1 MLAAVLEA
9 RQRMAVRHVPDPTL
23 IPGHVAIAP
32 RAVGICGT
40 DLHVYLGTM
49 EHRVPYPAIL
59 GHELAGTVIEAAPDV
74 SGLRPG
80 DPVAVDNVL
89 SCGRCPRCAEG
100 QLNVCEALKVV
111 GIDCPGGLAQ
121 RIVVPARLVYP
132 YPRSLPMHQGV
143 MVELYSIAIHAS
155 RKTQVETGDIVV
167 ILGAGKVGLSLL
179 DILRLSPARLLVS
192 VDVDDSRLA
201 IARELGADVTLNPIR
216 DNVLGEIKRLTSG
229 RGADKVI
236 EAVGHPSP
244 TPGRPSPAELAFHL
258 IRSAGQITM
267 IGQGEQTDS
276 VYWREFVL
284 KEATVKT
291 SRLNLGDFP
300 RAIAL
305 LEAGRLH
312 PDSLITHRVPLAD
325 APRAYADLAAH
336 KPGMVKVVVEL
347 P

>member
-1 MLAAVLEA
+1 MVV
-9 RQRMAVRHVPDPTL
+9 RQVPDPPL

-59 GHELAGTVIEAAPDV
+59 GHELAGTVIKAAPDV
-74 SGLRPG
+74 TSLAPG
-80 DPVAVDNVL
+80 APVAVDNVL
-89 SCGRCPRCAEG
+89 SCGHCPRCAEG
-100 QLNVCEALKVV
+100 QLNVCEALKVI

-121 RIVVPARLVYP
+121 RLVVPARLVYP

-143 MVELYSIAIHAS
+143 MVELYSIAVHAS
-155 RKTQVETGDIVV
+155 RKTQVEAGDIVT

-179 DILRLSPARLLVS
+179 DVLRLSPARLLMS
-192 VDVDDSRLA
+192 VDLDDSRLA
-201 IARELGADVTLNPIR
+201 VARELGADVTLNPIR
-216 DNVLGEIKRLTSG
+216 DDVLGEVKRLTSG

-244 TPGRPSPAELAFHL
+244 VPGQPTPAELAFHL
-258 IRSAGQITM
+258 VRSAGQITM

-284 KEATVKT
+284 KEATVRT

-312 PDSLITHRVPLAD
+312 PDRLITHRVPLAD

-336 KPGMVKVVVEL
+336 TPGMIKVVVEL